1 MARDAVAFDRVA
13 VLDWSSAGVPTRGRD
28 SIWLGVADAAG
39 IAARNLPTRAA
50 AEAALHDLVRDSVD
64 GGARLLL
71 GVDFPLGYP
80 DGFARALTGSD
91 DPLAVWDWLAARIT
105 DGADNRHNLRDVAAM
120 ANAVFPGAGPFWG
133 NGAKAEV
140 PGLSRTKPALPPGL
154 AAHRTTEAAA
164 RAAGARP
171 KTVWQLAG
179 AGSVGAQ
186 ALVGLPVLHRLRR
199 AHGAQLTVWP
209 FAPPT
214 APVVMAEV
222 YPSLLADTVAAA
234 CARDPALVRDAA
246 QVRLLAAALLRL
258 SRSGGLGLL
267 FDQHHGQA
275 PREGWI
281 LGVGA
286 EATLRG
292 AVPALDADDGTI
304 PVDAAHGRMRTALR
318 PVTGVEDYATQAAT
332 GRVLAR
338 TVTAR
343 RAHPAQ
349 DNAAVDGYGFGH
361 AATGAG
367 AQRLPLVAGRA
378 AAGRPFAEI
387 VPQGAA
393 LRVLTGALLPGGV
406 DTVLPDE
413 DVAVDGA
420 EVAFDGPVTRGANIR
435 QAGEDMAA
443 GAPALP
449 EGHQLRAPDLALLTA
464 LGVATV
470 PVRRRLRVGVLST
483 GDEVVPDPDRPAV
496 PHAVWDANRP
506 MLLSLVAGWG
516 HAAVDLGH
524 AADDASEIAAR
535 LDDGA
540 ARCDAILTS
549 GGASAG
555 DEDHLAA
562 ILRARGRLSVRR
574 VALKPGRP
582 FLFGAWRDVPVLG
595 LPGNPVA
602 ALVCA
607 LVFGHPALSMLAGSG
622 WPEPAGF
629 AVPAAFARD
638 KAAGRR
644 EFLRARLNAGGAA
657 EVFAG
662 EGSGRISGLAW
673 ATGLVDLPEG
683 ACRIRPGDP
692 VRFLP
697 YASFGV

>member
-1 MARDAVAFDRVA
+1 MTDAVSFERVA
-13 VLDWSSAGVPTRGRD
+13 ILDWSSAGVPKQGRD
-28 SIWLGVADAAG
+28 SIWLGIADAAG
-39 IAARNLPTRAA
+39 VAAHNLPTRAA
-50 AEAALHDLVRDSVD
+50 AEAALHDLVRDSVA
-64 GGARLLL
+64 GGVRLLL

-80 DGFARALTGSD
+80 EGFGRVLTGSD
-91 DPLAVWDWLAARIT
+91 DPFAIWDWLAARIT
-105 DGADNRHNLRDVAAM
+105 DDADNRHNLRAVAAM
-120 ANAVFPGAGPFWG
+120 ANAAFPGAGPFWG
-133 NGAKAEV
+133 NGTKAEV
-140 PGLSRTKPALPPGL
+140 PGLSRTKPTLPPGL
-154 AAHRTTEAAA
+154 AAHRATEAAA
-164 RAAGARP
+164 RMAGAQP

-199 AHGAQLTVWP
+199 AHGAQVTVWP

-234 CARDPALVRDAA
+234 CAADPALVRDAA
-246 QVRLLAAALLRL
+246 QVRLLAAALLGL
-258 SRSGGLGLL
+258 SQSGGLGPLL
-267 FDQHHGQA
+267 DVTDSRA
-275 PREGWI
+275 ACEGWI

-286 EATLRG
+286 EAALRG
-292 AVPALDADDGTI
+292 AVPAAAADDGTLT
-304 PVDAAHGRMRTALR
+304 VDAALARMRAALR
-318 PVTGVEDYATQAAT
+318 PVTGTEDCVTHAAA
-332 GRVLAR
+332 GRVLGA

-349 DNAAVDGYGFGH
+349 DNAAVDGYGFAH

-378 AAGRPFAEI
+378 AAGRPFAGP
-387 VPQGAA
+387 VPRGAA
-393 LRVLTGALLPGGV
+393 LRVLTAALLPEGV

-413 DVAVDGA
+413 DVTADGA
-420 EVAFDGPVTRGANIR
+420 SVGFDGPVARGANIR
-435 QAGEDMAA
+435 HAGEDVVA
-443 GAPALP
+443 GAPVLP
-449 EGHQLRAPDLALLTA
+449 TGHRLRVPDLALLTA
-464 LGVATV
+464 LGVAAV

-483 GDEVVPDPDRPAV
+483 GDEIVPDPDRPAA

-506 MLLSLVAGWG
+506 MLLGLLTGWG
-516 HAAVDLGH
+516 HAPVDLGH
-524 AADDASEIAAR
+524 AADDAAAIAAR

-540 ARCDAILTS
+540 AQCDAILTS

-562 ILRARGRLSVRR
+562 ILRALGRLSVRR

-602 ALVCA
+602 AFTCA
-607 LVFGHPALSMLAGSG
+607 LVFGHPALAALAGAD
-622 WPEPAGF
+622 WPVPAGFSVPAGF
-629 AVPAAFARD
+629 ARD
-638 KAAGRR
+638 KPAGRR
-644 EFLRARLNAGGAA
+644 EFLRARLDAGGAA

-673 ATGLVDLPEG
+673 ATGLVDLPEC